1 MNILVF
7 NAGSSS
13 HKSCLYQLGD
23 APLPDSLPESPPDPL
38 WEAQID
44 WQQSPPL
51 LTALGAG
58 ETVEIELADDDWAE
72 AISQMLQTLHQGKTA
87 VLSDLKELDAVG
99 HRVVHGGRDYQES
112 VWIDDGVR
120 AAIAN
125 LIPLAPAHNPA
136 SLEGIHAID
145 NLLKDVR
152 QYAVFDTAFHSQ
164 MPDAAALYPIPQ
176 DWTDSGIR
184 RYGFHGISHQYCSHR
199 AAELLNRPPEDLRI
213 VTCHLGNGCSLA
225 AVREGHSIDTTM
237 GFTPLEGLMM
247 GTRSGSIDPSIL
259 TYLIREKGYTG
270 EQLDHQ
276 LNKESGL
283 KGVSGFSS
291 DMRKLV
297 PAMEAG
303 HAKAKLA
310 IDMYIHRLSAGIAA
324 MTASLRGLDV
334 LVFAGGVGENS
345 PFIRNRVC
353 QSLAFLGIELS
364 EVGEKRGEG
373 DRHISAQYSKV
384 RVLVIHTQ
392 EDWQIAKEYWQ
403 LPQRPPSA
411 KYTA

>member
-23 APLPDSLPESPPDPL
+23 ALPDSPMGSPPDPL

-72 AISQMLQTLHQGKTA
+72 AISQMLQTLHQSKTA
-87 VLSDLKELDAVG
+87 VLSNLEELDAVG

-136 SLEGIHAID
+136 SLEGIRAID
-145 NLLKDVR
+145 KLLEDVR
-152 QYAVFDTAFHSQ
+152 QYAVFDTAFHSK
-164 MPDAAALYPIPQ
+164 MPDAAAVYPIPHE
-176 DWTDSGIR
+176 WTDSGIR

-199 AAELLNRPPEDLRI
+199 AAELLGRSLEDLRI

-225 AVREGHSIDTTM
+225 AVRGGHSIDTTM

-247 GTRSGSIDPSIL
+247 GTRSGSIDPGIL

-270 EQLDHQ
+270 KQLDHQ
-276 LNKESGL
+276 LNKASGL
-283 KGVSGFSS
+283 KGVSGLSS
-291 DMRKLV
+291 DMRKLM
-297 PAMEAG
+297 PAIDEG
-303 HAKAKLA
+303 HARAKLA
-310 IDMYIHRLSAGIAA
+310 VDMYIHRLSAGIAA
-324 MTASLRGLDV
+324 MTASLGGLDV
-334 LVFAGGVGENS
+334 LVFAGGVGENT
-345 PFIRNRVC
+345 PFIRNSVC
-353 QSLAFLGIELS
+353 QSLAFLGIALS
-364 EVGEKRGEG
+364 EEGEMKGKE
-373 DRHISAQYSKV
+373 DRDISTQQSAV

-403 LPQRPPSA
+403 CR
-411 KYTA
+411 

>member
-23 APLPDSLPESPPDPL
+23 ALPDSLRGSPPDPL

-87 VLSDLKELDAVG
+87 VLSALKEIDVVG

-120 AAIAN
+120 AAIAR

-145 NLLKDVR
+145 QQLAEVR
-152 QYAVFDTAFHSQ
+152 QYAVFDTAFHSK

-176 DWTDSGIR
+176 AWTDIGIR

-199 AAELLNRPPEDLRI
+199 AAQLLDRPLADLRL

-225 AVREGHSIDTTM
+225 AVRGDRSIDTTM

-259 TYLIREKGYTG
+259 TYLMRERGYTP

-283 KGVSGFSS
+283 KGVSGLSS
-291 DMRKLV
+291 DMRQLK
-297 PAMEAG
+297 PAMDKG
-303 HAKAKLA
+303 HPQAKLA
-310 IDMYIHRLSAGIAA
+310 IDIYIHRLRAGIAA
-324 MTASLRGLDV
+324 MTASLGGLDA
-334 LVFAGGVGENS
+334 LVFTGGVGENTALV
-345 PFIRNRVC
+345 RNRVC
-353 QSLAFLGIELS
+353 RSLAYLGIELAERES
-364 EVGEKRGEG
+364 GTS
-373 DRHISAQYSKV
+373 DRDIAAQHSAV
-384 RVLVIHTQ
+384 RVLVIHAQ
-392 EDWQIAKEYWQ
+392 EDWQIAKQYWQ
-403 LPQRPPSA
+403 LRR
-411 KYTA
+411 